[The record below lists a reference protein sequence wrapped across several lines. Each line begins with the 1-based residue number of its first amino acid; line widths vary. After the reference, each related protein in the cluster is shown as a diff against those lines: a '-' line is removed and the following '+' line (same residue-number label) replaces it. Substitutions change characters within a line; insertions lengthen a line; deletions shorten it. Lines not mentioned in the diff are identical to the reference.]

1 MYICEKNK
9 IMLKLDVFA
18 GTIANLTDARY
29 FAAREAKW
37 LGFNMD
43 KMNPSAVSE
52 MEVNAIKEW
61 LDGVEIVGEFG
72 DISNEDLMGTV
83 ERIGFDAVLAGPFTS
98 REAIEGLNI
107 PVFKE
112 VVVEPAM
119 SENDLSNLLEDFE
132 GAVAYYVLDFDKNK
146 VVPGSSNISLE
157 FLKELSE
164 QYQLI
169 VSFPWE
175 TYSIES
181 AVQDA
186 SWAGI
191 LMRGGEE
198 EKVGFKS
205 FDDLDEI
212 LDFLEIEE
220 EF

>member
-146 VVPGSSNISLE
+146 VVPGSNISLE

>member
-43 KMNPSAVSE
+43 TMNPSAVSE

-181 AVQDA
+181 AVKDA

>member
-157 FLKELSE
+157 FLKELSD

>member
-37 LGFNMD
+37 LGFNM
-43 KMNPSAVSE
+43 
-52 MEVNAIKEW
+52 
-61 LDGVEIVGEFG
+61 
-72 DISNEDLMGTV
+72 
-83 ERIGFDAVLAGPFTS
+83 
-98 REAIEGLNI
+98 
-107 PVFKE
+107 
-112 VVVEPAM
+112 
-119 SENDLSNLLEDFE
+119 
-132 GAVAYYVLDFDKNK
+132 DKNK

>member
-1 MYICEKNK
+1 
-9 IMLKLDVFA
+9 MLKLDVFA

-72 DISNEDLMGTV
+72 DISNEDLMGAI

-146 VVPGSSNISLE
+146 VLPGSSNISLE

-169 VSFPWE
+169 ISFPWE

-181 AVQDA
+181 AIQDA

>member
-1 MYICEKNK
+1 
-9 IMLKLDVFA
+9 MLKLDVFA

-119 SENDLSNLLEDFE
+119 SENDISNLLEDFE

>member
-1 MYICEKNK
+1 
-9 IMLKLDVFA
+9 MLKLDVFA

-157 FLKELSE
+157 FLKELSD

>member
-72 DISNEDLMGTV
+72 DVSNEDLMGTV

-112 VVVEPAM
+112 IVVEPAM

-157 FLKELSE
+157 FLKELGE
-164 QYQLI
+164 QYKLI

-175 TYSIES
+175 TYAIES

>member
-1 MYICEKNK
+1 
-9 IMLKLDVFA
+9 MLKLDVFA

>member
-1 MYICEKNK
+1 
-9 IMLKLDVFA
+9 MLKLDVFA

-43 KMNPSAVSE
+43 EMNPSAVSE

-61 LDGVEIVGEFG
+61 LDGVQIVGEFG
-72 DISNEDLMGTV
+72 DISNDELKGFID
-83 ERIGFDAVLAGPFTS
+83 RIGFDAVLAGPFTV
-98 REAIEGLNI
+98 REAIEGLEV

-112 VVVEPAM
+112 IVVESNM
-119 SENDLSNLLEDFE
+119 TENDLSNLLEEFE

-146 VVPGSSNISLE
+146 VVPGQGNITE
-157 FLKELSE
+157 DYLKGISE
-164 QYQLI
+164 QYELI

-175 TYSIES
+175 IYTIET
-181 AVQDA
+181 AMDDT

-212 LDFLEIEE
+212 LDYLEIEE

>member
-72 DISNEDLMGTV
+72 DISNEDLMGAI

-146 VVPGSSNISLE
+146 VLPGSSNISLE

-169 VSFPWE
+169 ISFPWE

-181 AVQDA
+181 AIQDA

>member
-1 MYICEKNK
+1 
-9 IMLKLDVFA
+9 MLKLDVFA

-72 DISNEDLMGTV
+72 DISNEDLMGAI

-132 GAVAYYVLDFDKNK
+132 GAVAYFVLDFDKNK
-146 VVPGSSNISLE
+146 VLPGSSNISLE

-169 VSFPWE
+169 ISFPWE

-181 AVQDA
+181 AIQDA